1 MSMKNKISII
11 GFALFLAASLN
22 TRGQQVTTPTPALA
36 FPKPPPSN
44 VFTNPSPDGFKPLT
58 RLRTQ
63 ADASRN
69 TVYVVGQPKGQL
81 LDGGMTPNYVVV
93 NGRVTPYTNLN
104 KTISKGAP
112 GFQKKDIFKQNG
124 INPASIP
131 HLSVEQQKEFQK
143 SLVAFT
149 DLKKTDPEKVMHVE
163 MLIST
168 ANKDPEIQKK
178 LDEIRKFVHDYVAKQ
193 SPADLKTLEIMNKPK
208 QILEH
213 NGVPGNLVY

>member
-69 TVYVVGQPKGQL
+69 NVYVVGQPKGQL
-81 LDGGMTPNYVVV
+81 LDGGVTPNYVVV

-104 KTISKGAP
+104 KIWSSGELYSQS
-112 GFQKKDIFKQNG
+112 GQRDGHNFQ
-124 INPASIP
+124 PARSHP
-131 HLSVEQQKEFQK
+131 R
-143 SLVAFT
+143 SLT
-149 DLKKTDPEKVMHVE
+149 P
-163 MLIST
+163 
-168 ANKDPEIQKK
+168 
-178 LDEIRKFVHDYVAKQ
+178 IR
-193 SPADLKTLEIMNKPK
+193 
-208 QILEH
+208 
-213 NGVPGNLVY
+213 